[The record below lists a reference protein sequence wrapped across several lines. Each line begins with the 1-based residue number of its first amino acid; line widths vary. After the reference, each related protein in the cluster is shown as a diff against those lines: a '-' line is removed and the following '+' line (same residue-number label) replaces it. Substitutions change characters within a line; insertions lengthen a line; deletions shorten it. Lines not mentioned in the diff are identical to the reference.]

1 MQTQTI
7 KLDMVTGGV
16 PRTIHI
22 SQYDTGAR
30 TLIFEL
36 YASTGTLDLTG
47 AIAKISGRKPD
58 GLGFEYNA
66 SLSDNVVTVDCTEQ
80 MTVVAGIVNCA
91 ITLTDSDGIVQSARF
106 NLDVKA
112 APLNDDT
119 IISDSDFP
127 MIQQA
132 IELGEDA
139 EAWAV
144 GQRNGEDV
152 PSTDETYHNNAKY
165 YAEIMDAPAIQADLV
180 ATHEMGAKNLN
191 SYPYYET
198 SHTDHGV
205 VWTDNGDGTVTANG
219 TATGANSDFNCHYH
233 NNDTF
238 IVPKGTY
245 TVTGCPADGAYAK
258 YYIQAGTSV
267 SGTFT
272 VLGRDVGDGVTITL
286 SEDTLLNI
294 SCRIVTNYT
303 ASDLTFKPMLRLAS
317 ISDDTYVPYAATNRQ
332 LTNWT
337 NNRSISYTAAEDM
350 GIYTNFSMIS
360 AIRVGRMVTVFF
372 SLTASSTGTSSYV
385 TIATGLPAARV
396 ASVWTPPINNNT
408 GGAINAQVTNGGV
421 LRVRYGESGKTYQS
435 YITYI
440 TLDD

>member
-180 ATHEMGAKNLN
+180 ATHEMGAVNLIP
-191 SYPYYET
+191 YPYY
-198 SHTDHGV
+198 SASGYVGRGV
-205 VWTDNGDGTVTANG
+205 TYTYDKDGVIYANG
-219 TATGANSDFNCHYH
+219 TPSLSGYSSFCTVYQGSTIKAGDYIFSGCVSSGSTLTWWVEIYIN
-233 NNDTF
+233 
-238 IVPKGTY
+238 GTVY
-245 TVTGCPADGAYAK
+245 REFGDGIRVTIADGDDIIIQCRVAYG
-258 YYIQAGTSV
+258 QTV
-267 SGTFT
+267 S
-272 VLGRDVGDGVTITL
+272 
-286 SEDTLLNI
+286 NI
-294 SCRIVTNYT
+294 
-303 ASDLTFKPMLRLAS
+303 TFKPMLRLAS
-317 ISDDTYVPYAATNRQ
+317 IQDDTYRPYAATNRQ